1 MIRNLQGSQAIRFAL
16 CGALAT
22 ALVAGTGYGNMAE
35 ASARSAQSDYTKAV
49 KRLDHSVGDAEQAVR
64 RSPRDVTARIALGNA
79 YLAAGRFD
87 SAATTLQD
95 AVSLGDASPAT
106 ALRLALALIGV
117 GQDRDAVTVLDQN
130 RDAIPA
136 GDYGLALALAGETS
150 RAVDVL
156 ADAMRNGENTA
167 KVRQNLAYA
176 YALDGRWS
184 DARVM
189 AAQDVPADQLDGRIS
204 AWATMVRPEDYQ
216 QRVAG
221 LLGAPLRPDA
231 GQPAELAL
239 GGAQHEPAAPQVA
252 VAAPTAELPA
262 VGEAPTAPAAPD
274 PSREFAVAEEPA
286 IPFAAAP
293 ALAPAPAPA
302 AELPAAVSTFDTAF
316 AAAPP
321 AVFQP
326 VATGRAAP
334 VRALRAKPV
343 ITAAAFAKPQRNGT
357 HAVQLGSFSTPE
369 NAKRAVKI
377 YQSRHPELKNFA
389 LTITPA
395 VVHGKNFWRV
405 SAAGFSQASAF
416 GLCST
421 VRTRGGG
428 CLAYSA
434 ARPLPGALPVRGQ
447 GGVMMARR

>member
-1 MIRNLQGSQAIRFAL
+1 MIRKLQGSQAIRYAV

-22 ALVAGTGYGNMAE
+22 VLVAGTGWGHLSE
-35 ASARSAQSDYTKAV
+35 ASARSAQSEYAKAS
-49 KRLDHSVGDAEQAVR
+49 KRLDRAVADAEAVVR
-64 RSPRDVTARIALGNA
+64 RNPRNASARVALGNA

-95 AVSLGDASPAT
+95 AVSLGDSSPAT

-130 RDAIPA
+130 RDGIPA
-136 GDYGLALALAGETS
+136 GDFGLALALAGEAG
-150 RAVDVL
+150 RGADVL
-156 ADAMRNGENTA
+156 AEALRNGESSA
-167 KVRQNLAYA
+167 KLRQNLAYA
-176 YALDGRWS
+176 YALDGRWT

-189 AAQDVPADQLDGRIS
+189 AAQDVPADQLDARMG

-221 LLGAPLRPDA
+221 LLGAPIRADA

-239 GGAQHEPAAPQVA
+239 GGEAVKPAAPQF
-252 VAAPTAELPA
+252 AAAEPVAELPP
-262 VGEAPTAPAAPD
+262 VGETAAAPAVSD
-274 PSREFAVAEEPA
+274 PSREFVVAEEPA
-286 IPFAAAP
+286 VPFAAAP
-293 ALAPAPAPA
+293 APAFAPVAEAPA
-302 AELPAAVSTFDTAF
+302 ASRNFDAAF

-321 AVFQP
+321 ALLRP
-326 VATGRAAP
+326 VATASAAP
-334 VRALRAKPV
+334 IRSLRARPV
-343 ITAAAFAKPQRNGT
+343 ITAAAFAKPLRNGS
-357 HAVQLGSFSTPE
+357 HAVQLGSFSTPD

-395 VVHGKNFWRV
+395 VVRGKNFWRV
-405 SAAGFSQASAF
+405 SAAGFNQASAF

-434 ARPLPGALPVRGQ
+434 SRTLPGALPVGGQ
-447 GGVMMARR
+447 GGVLMARR